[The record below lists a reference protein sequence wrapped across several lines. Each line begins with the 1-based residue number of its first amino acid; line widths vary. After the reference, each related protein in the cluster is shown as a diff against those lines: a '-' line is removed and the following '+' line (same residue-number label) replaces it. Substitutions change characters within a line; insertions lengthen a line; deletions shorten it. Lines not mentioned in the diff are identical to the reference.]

1 MYIASVVKRILMFLL
16 VIGFASSTH
25 AQKNRIEK
33 ANKEFDKYS
42 YIDARTIYLK
52 VVEDGYSSAEIYKK
66 LGDTY
71 YFNGEY
77 PEAASWYEK
86 SISQYPNNTEPVYYY
101 RAAQSFKSIS
111 EYEKSDEL
119 MKAYDK
125 VGGGN
130 LIVRNFNEDPNYL
143 ESIAFKAKGYEV
155 TKVDINTDG
164 SDFGPSYYGDKLVF
178 ASSTP
183 STEGMKTHEWNQQ
196 PFLDLYTADMDA
208 EGKLSNVTP
217 LDGAINTPYHESST
231 SFTKDGATVYFTRN
245 NYIDGKKKRDK
256 QKTIRLKLYK
266 AIKSGDNFWTNIE
279 ELPFNSD
286 NYSVAHPALSVD
298 EKRLYFSSD
307 MPGALTVDENTPAQS
322 DIWYVDI
329 NEDGTYGTPVNL
341 GPTINTEARETFPFI
356 SEQNNLYFSSDGR
369 SGLGGLDIFVTPLT
383 KSGNAGII
391 TNLGKP
397 ANSNKD
403 DFGFIIKEEKRIG
416 YLSSNRDGSSGSIS
430 DDIYRVQE
438 KCEITIVGTVTNQ
451 ANGETLAGATVILL
465 DSNNQTVDTVTSGAD
480 GSYSFTTFAECSS
493 QYLVRAKSEG
503 CEFKEE
509 LVQTPEQTGV
519 IDVPMALECDPCAA
533 NDLGC
538 RLSLQPIYFDF
549 DRYNIRPDAAI
560 ELAKI
565 LAAMREYPQLIIH
578 IESHTD
584 SRGKDSYNEA
594 LSEKRAQSTLNWL
607 VDQGIDRNR
616 LSAKGYGEYQLQNQ
630 CSNGVECT
638 EEEHQLNRRSMF
650 IIQN

>member
-286 NYSVAHPALSVD
+286 SYSVAHPALSVD

-509 LVQTPEQTGV
+509 LVETPEKTGV